1 MTPKPAA
8 YDKEVLYAFRALFD
22 GKANDG
28 QQKRALEWLL
38 FNACHVGQ
46 LSFAATERE
55 SAFSEGERHIGL
67 QIARM
72 REPDALKLIEG
83 KSRAEKM
90 AAAMKKPEAGRKA
103 GE

>member
-1 MTPKPAA
+1 MNPKPAA

-28 QQKRALEWLL
+28 QQKRAMQWLL
-38 FNACHVGQ
+38 FNACHVGL
-46 LSFAATERE
+46 LSFSATERE
-55 SAFSEGERHIGL
+55 SAFNEGERHIGL

-72 REPDALKLIEG
+72 REPEALKLIEG

-90 AAAMKKPEAGRKA
+90 AAKKPEAGRKA
-103 GE
+103 SE